1 MVILSRV
8 DACAP
13 PYPTMYTGSG
23 DVKQK
28 RRARRPEGEEWSEA
42 VIRNLR
48 QQVKYALRFF
58 VVETALHQNPK
69 QLSLSPPSR
78 TAASASSQ
86 AGQSNK
92 TKETFSNRRGHNAVA
107 VPFSGRNHL
116 PNNQNTLQIYRN
128 NTKKSIQK
136 RYLNPSSQNAAS
148 TSPRAEGNS
157 AQNPHVSCV
166 HHACPPPLIPGV
178 RHTPY
183 IHRLLDT

>member
-13 PYPTMYTGSG
+13 PHPTMYTGSG

-42 VIRNLR
+42 GIRNLR

-92 TKETFSNRRGHNAVA
+92 KKPKTQSTTRQAACKPLKRPAIADASRHAHGSNHSAT
-107 VPFSGRNHL
+107 SGTSVTSR
-116 PNNQNTLQIYRN
+116 IIV
-128 NTKKSIQK
+128 SIMSC
-136 RYLNPSSQNAAS
+136 LEFAAS
-148 TSPRAEGNS
+148 SIRIAS
-157 AQNPHVSCV
+157 AKGL
-166 HHACPPPLIPGV
+166 A
-178 RHTPY
+178 
-183 IHRLLDT
+183 

>member
-42 VIRNLR
+42 GIRNLR

-69 QLSLSPPSR
+69 HLSLSPPSR

-86 AGQSNK
+86 AGGESALEPLSTDEGRAGSQITQKNK
-92 TKETFSNRRGHNAVA
+92 KAARIRTASKQKNR
-107 VPFSGRNHL
+107 
-116 PNNQNTLQIYRN
+116 
-128 NTKKSIQK
+128 
-136 RYLNPSSQNAAS
+136 
-148 TSPRAEGNS
+148 
-157 AQNPHVSCV
+157 
-166 HHACPPPLIPGV
+166 
-178 RHTPY
+178 
-183 IHRLLDT
+183 D

>member
-1 MVILSRV
+1 MPESERSDENGMVILSRV

-42 VIRNLR
+42 GIRNLR

-69 QLSLSPPSR
+69 HLSLSPPSR

-92 TKETFSNRRGHNAVA
+92 TKREYLLFLLTHHPPTRYAVA
-107 VPFSGRNHL
+107 AGLTAGL
-116 PNNQNTLQIYRN
+116 PRCRFGE
-128 NTKKSIQK
+128 SQK
-136 RYLNPSSQNAAS
+136 THTTPTPIPAA
-148 TSPRAEGNS
+148 
-157 AQNPHVSCV
+157 
-166 HHACPPPLIPGV
+166 
-178 RHTPY
+178 
-183 IHRLLDT
+183 

>member
-1 MVILSRV
+1 
-8 DACAP
+8 
-13 PYPTMYTGSG
+13 MYTGSG

-86 AGQSNK
+86 AGQSNHAK
-92 TKETFSNRRGHNAVA
+92 KIINRRGHNAVA
-107 VPFSGRNHL
+107 VPFSGGALHCRYATPSHPHAL
-116 PNNQNTLQIYRN
+116 RACSSFESLRASRMSLRGI
-128 NTKKSIQK
+128 TKTHTTPTPIPAAQLANAQK
-136 RYLNPSSQNAAS
+136 RA
-148 TSPRAEGNS
+148 G
-157 AQNPHVSCV
+157 
-166 HHACPPPLIPGV
+166 GV
-178 RHTPY
+178 REA
-183 IHRLLDT
+183 R

>member
-42 VIRNLR
+42 GIRNLR

-92 TKETFSNRRGHNAVA
+92 TKREYLLFLLTHHPPTRYAVA
-107 VPFSGRNHL
+107 AGLTAEEVRKDLGFGVHPLRLQKTAVPL
-116 PNNQNTLQIYRN
+116 
-128 NTKKSIQK
+128 
-136 RYLNPSSQNAAS
+136 
-148 TSPRAEGNS
+148 
-157 AQNPHVSCV
+157 
-166 HHACPPPLIPGV
+166 
-178 RHTPY
+178 
-183 IHRLLDT
+183 RLLS

>member
-42 VIRNLR
+42 GIRNLR

-58 VVETALHQNPK
+58 VVETALHKNPK

-92 TKETFSNRRGHNAVA
+92 TKETFNNRWGHNTHTHPRRIARQRSEAGRRG
-107 VPFSGRNHL
+107 SGIRQKKHSTTACCRETL
-116 PNNQNTLQIYRN
+116 QNTAETI
-128 NTKKSIQK
+128 S
-136 RYLNPSSQNAAS
+136 PANA
-148 TSPRAEGNS
+148 
-157 AQNPHVSCV
+157 H
-166 HHACPPPLIPGV
+166 
-178 RHTPY
+178 
-183 IHRLLDT
+183 

>member
-1 MVILSRV
+1 MPESERSDENGMVILSRV

-42 VIRNLR
+42 GIRNLR

-92 TKETFSNRRGHNAVA
+92 TKEIINRREHNTRTHPRRIARQRSEA
-107 VPFSGRNHL
+107 GRRGSRITPKKHSTTAGGTTL
-116 PNNQNTLQIYRN
+116 PLRGIIKTPKK
-128 NTKKSIQK
+128 TKPDLRKPNILTRQHIK
-136 RYLNPSSQNAAS
+136 
-148 TSPRAEGNS
+148 T
-157 AQNPHVSCV
+157 
-166 HHACPPPLIPGV
+166 
-178 RHTPY
+178 T
-183 IHRLLDT
+183 

>member
-1 MVILSRV
+1 MPESERSDENGMVILSRV

-42 VIRNLR
+42 GIRNLR

-69 QLSLSPPSR
+69 HLSLSPPSR

-92 TKETFSNRRGHNAVA
+92 TKREYLLFLLTHHPPTRYAVA
-107 VPFSGRNHL
+107 SENHKKPTQHPHPSPPHSSPTLRSG
-116 PNNQNTLQIYRN
+116 Q
-128 NTKKSIQK
+128 
-136 RYLNPSSQNAAS
+136 AGD
-148 TSPRAEGNS
+148 E
-157 AQNPHVSCV
+157 
-166 HHACPPPLIPGV
+166 
-178 RHTPY
+178 
-183 IHRLLDT
+183 RLDETRS

>member
-1 MVILSRV
+1 MVTLRSQPGNPAGLHRGRVNRETISVPESERSDENGMVILSRV

-42 VIRNLR
+42 GIRNLR

-69 QLSLSPPSR
+69 HLSLSPPSR

-92 TKETFSNRRGHNAVA
+92 TKETFNNRRTCFASLFEPCSWLEPSVRTRCRETLTEKAV
-107 VPFSGRNHL
+107 RNIS
-116 PNNQNTLQIYRN
+116 NT
-128 NTKKSIQK
+128 NTI
-136 RYLNPSSQNAAS
+136 
-148 TSPRAEGNS
+148 
-157 AQNPHVSCV
+157 CV
-166 HHACPPPLIPGV
+166 
-178 RHTPY
+178 
-183 IHRLLDT
+183 

>member
-1 MVILSRV
+1 MQVSLETESEGAHGSRTPKSALA
-8 DACAP
+8 D
-13 PYPTMYTGSG
+13 GG
-23 DVKQK
+23 
-28 RRARRPEGEEWSEA
+28 G
-42 VIRNLR
+42 
-48 QQVKYALRFF
+48 LRFF
-58 VVETALHQNPK
+58 VGESVKTPEPK
-69 QLSLSPPSR
+69 HLSLSPPSR

-107 VPFSGRNHL
+107 VPFSGGNHL
-116 PNNQNTLQIYRN
+116 PNNRTTQQTYRN
-128 NTKKSIQK
+128 NTKKVFKK
-136 RYLNPSSQNAAS
+136 RDLNPSSQNAAS
-148 TSPRAEGNS
+148 ASPRAEGNS

>member
-1 MVILSRV
+1 MPESERSDENGMVILSRV

-42 VIRNLR
+42 GIRNLR

-69 QLSLSPPSR
+69 HLSLSPPSR

-92 TKETFSNRRGHNAVA
+92 TKETFNNRRGHNAVA
-107 VPFSGRNHL
+107 SGKHKNPKKTKPDLRK
-116 PNNQNTLQIYRN
+116 PNILTRQHIKT
-128 NTKKSIQK
+128 T
-136 RYLNPSSQNAAS
+136 
-148 TSPRAEGNS
+148 
-157 AQNPHVSCV
+157 
-166 HHACPPPLIPGV
+166 
-178 RHTPY
+178 
-183 IHRLLDT
+183 